1 MALPENFRNEVNEP
15 LRYEV
20 IATGSTGNAVLI
32 GRLLIDCG
40 VSAVKLKPYIG
51 EIDYVYITHLHKD
64 HITDTAVR
72 YLAKNNVKFLTHYR
86 NKKKRKGNPLYTNK
100 DKIEDITYIEDEHEF
115 EDVLGYS
122 YTLKL
127 GIALVHNAHNF
138 SLHIHYNDLKIFYMT
153 DGGTLKNEEALNY
166 DYYFIEN
173 NYKKKK
179 IYSIINNLPPGAYNR
194 YGRSLR
200 EHLSKEQADKFYRE
214 NSKENSKYIR
224 LHMSSKA
231 Y

>member
-1 MALPENFRNEVNEP
+1 MDLPRNKVGEK

-40 VSAVKLKPYIG
+40 VSAVKLKPFIG

-64 HITDTAVR
+64 HITDPAVK
-72 YLAKNNVKFLTHYR
+72 YLAKNNVKFLTHYK
-86 NKKKRKGNPLYTNK
+86 NKRRRKNNPLATNK
-100 DKIEDITYIEDEHEF
+100 DKIDLTYIEDEYEF
-115 EDVLGYS
+115 KDIMNFT

-127 GIALVHNAHNF
+127 GIGLVHNVPNF
-138 SLHIHYNDLKIFYMT
+138 SLHIFYKDLKIFYMT
-153 DGGTLKNEEALNY
+153 DGGTLKNEAAPNY

-173 NYKKKK
+173 NYRKRK
-179 IYSIINNLPPGAYNR
+179 IYAIIEDLEPGQYNR
-194 YGRSLR
+194 YSRSLE
-200 EHLSKEQADKFYRE
+200 EHLSKEQADKFYME
-214 NSKENSKYIR
+214 NGKSDSKHIR
-224 LHMSSKA
+224 LHMSNKA